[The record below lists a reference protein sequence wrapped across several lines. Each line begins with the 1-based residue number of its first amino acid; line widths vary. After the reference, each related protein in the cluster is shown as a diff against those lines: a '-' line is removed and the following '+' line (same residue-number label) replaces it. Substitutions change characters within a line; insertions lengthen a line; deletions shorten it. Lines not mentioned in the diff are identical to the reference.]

1 MSFSQ
6 AVAKIQPE
14 TGEAGLMDLY
24 ELNGMLLG
32 CPEALGSQ
40 KITQKLASGQ
50 YEGTEARAVQMRVK
64 PGHRV
69 LELGAGLGYIGSLA
83 ASLAG
88 AEHVT
93 SVEANP
99 DMLKVIRDNFDR
111 NGGEAIT
118 LRHGAVVGNDFDGE
132 TLAFARARQFWSSKI
147 AKVGDSAS
155 GLIEVPALKIG
166 ALLKEI
172 RPNVVIMDIEG
183 AEQYLFEK
191 PWPKSVRFVIME
203 LHPKQYDSYAAIKK
217 IVDCMSA
224 SGLTYDPRASRGN
237 VLALRRI

>member
-1 MSFSQ
+1 
-6 AVAKIQPE
+6 
-14 TGEAGLMDLY
+14 MDIY

-32 CPEALGSQ
+32 CPEALGSD
-40 KITQKLASGQ
+40 KITQKLATGH

-64 PGHRV
+64 PGNRV
-69 LELGAGLGYIGSLA
+69 LELGAGLGYIGALA
-83 ASLAG
+83 ASIAG
-88 AEHVT
+88 PENVT

-118 LRHGAVVGNDFDGE
+118 LRHGAVVGNDFDAD

-147 AKVGDSAS
+147 AKHGDNEA

-166 ALLKEI
+166 ALLKET

-183 AEQYLFEK
+183 AEQFLFDK
-191 PWPKSVRFVIME
+191 PWPKSVRFVVME
-203 LHPKQYDSYAAIKK
+203 LHPKQYDSYEAVKT
-217 IVDCMSA
+217 IVDCLSE
-224 SGLTYDPRASRGN
+224 SGLTYDPGASRGT
-237 VLALRRI
+237 VLAMRRV